1 MLAFSE
7 AQHTRLFSPV
17 SPPAKLAALLPL
29 TSRFARPVPPPRHF
43 RVTPPTAEPPAHP
56 LPTTTQKPNRLR
68 GKDMRSRGSTE
79 GSSRRQSSQSQPPSS
94 CRSSSGSVRDMAA
107 TPLTS
112 AHGGGNR
119 REPRL
124 FPPLS
129 QQPPRLS
136 GPAPRM
142 RIATRKEAA
151 LPCGA
156 GGERGTGTPRER
168 LLRFSGFFV
177 FYHSNF
183 IVLLIYFYPFIILF
197 LLFHFLF
204 LLFHFFLFFSIFISL
219 FFIILAFTRLFFNLL
234 FFTLLSCVIF
244 ILFLFFIILFFI
256 IFGF

>member
-17 SPPAKLAALLPL
+17 SPLAKLAALFPL

-204 LLFHFFLFFSIFISL
+204 LLFHFFILQYFLLVYLYYFIFYS
-219 FFIILAFTRLFFNLL
+219 FIF
-234 FFTLLSCVIF
+234 
-244 ILFLFFIILFFI
+244 
-256 IFGF
+256 